1 MCNALEAVMEE
12 AMLKLDEIYV
22 IFYYMFCN
30 F

>member
-1 MCNALEAVMEE
+1 MCNALEVAMEE

-22 IFYYMFCN
+22 IFYYIICN